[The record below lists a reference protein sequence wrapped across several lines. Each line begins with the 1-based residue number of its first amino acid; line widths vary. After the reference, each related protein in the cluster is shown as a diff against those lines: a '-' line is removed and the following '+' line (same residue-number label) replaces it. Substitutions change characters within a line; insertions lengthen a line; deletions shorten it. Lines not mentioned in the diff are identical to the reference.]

1 VFWVPRRSIAVERA
15 LEDEGVYGDIT
26 QVCACARVSVGGVSG
41 WLCGWWWRRTSVCV
55 CVCVQRACVQLRFRG
70 VHAAHCL
77 RAWCSNAT
85 HAQGE
90 FPLDLVPLEDDVLSL
105 ELDAAFR

>member
-1 VFWVPRRSIAVERA
+1 
-15 LEDEGVYGDIT
+15 
-26 QVCACARVSVGGVSG
+26 
-41 WLCGWWWRRTSVCV
+41 
-55 CVCVQRACVQLRFRG
+55 
-70 VHAAHCL
+70 L